1 MAKNKKN
8 KNIPANE
15 ISKELERINSNEKE
29 KVIFSFDFLDRHH
42 ELFNMGDNKN
52 NPLSTE
58 VGWFLDLLDCLNNVS
73 KMTRIEFKNNKTY
86 DLHPVNWKGANV
98 PCPTD
103 MEQYEWWQFRINKSK
118 GRIVG
123 IFIENCF
130 HIVWLDRHHNLTNSE
145 GYGNENYYKTPLSL
159 YESQEWELSQAYN
172 RIKELEEENSTYKY
186 LFDYKEGLR

>member
-8 KNIPANE
+8 RIIPASE
-15 ISKELERINSNEKE
+15 ISKELEKISTNK
-29 KVIFSFDFLDRHH
+29 KVIFSFDFLDRYH

-58 VGWFLDLLDCLNNVS
+58 IGWFLDLLDCLNNVS
-73 KMTRIEFKNNKTY
+73 KMTRSEFKNNKTY

-98 PCPTD
+98 SCPTS

-118 GRIVG
+118 GRIIG

-130 HIVWLDRHHNLTNSE
+130 HIVWLDKHHNLTNSE
-145 GYGNENYYKTPLSL
+145 GYGKESLYKAPLSL
-159 YESQEWELSQAYN
+159 YENQKWELSNAYN
-172 RIKELEEENSTYKY
+172 RIKELEEENSIYKE